1 MPRRRRR
8 SAPAESRV
16 AVHSAGHPTATIL
29 MELGVERSII
39 PAIMGHSQDA
49 TTEGYQHADLTIARD
64 AINRLGRSRHGMTSF
79 EALRQT
85 STAAGLQDPTAYAA
99 NDSRAWSAAST
110 LVAV

>member
-29 MELGVERSII
+29 MELGVDRSII

-49 TTEGYQHADLTIARD
+49 TTESQHADLTMARD

-85 STAAGLQDPTAYAA
+85 STAAGLQDPTADAA